1 GARVAVRPRPR
12 DVRPRRLVPP
22 RGFRRLRAAVGP
34 LRRDVVAAPGS
45 GRPVNDARRP
55 PAEPAGRPLWHGR
68 FGEGPA
74 DDLLAFTVSLPYDR
88 RLAPDD
94 LAGSRAHVH
103 MLERVGLL
111 DEQERQVIDAALDRV
126 EEELA
131 SGSFKFAPTDE
142 DIHTAVERRVTEIAG
157 ATGAKL

>member
-1 GARVAVRPRPR
+1 MVAP
-12 DVRPRRLVPP
+12 
-22 RGFRRLRAAVGP
+22 
-34 LRRDVVAAPGS
+34 PGS
-45 GRPVNDARRP
+45 GFHVSDANEQT
-55 PAEPAGRPLWHGR
+55 ATGQPLWHGR

-111 DEQERQVIDAALDRV
+111 DEQERHVIDPALAPLD
-126 EEELA
+126 EALG
-131 SGSFKFAPTDE
+131 SGSSPFAPPDE
-142 DIHTAVERRVTEIAG
+142 
-157 ATGAKL
+157 